1 MEEVILAEE
10 LLEKVEGLIHQIE
23 NVVSDKFVM
32 TEELLDQVREDLE
45 DIINV

>member
-23 NVVSDKFVM
+23 DIVSDKFVI
-32 TEELLDQVREDLE
+32 TEELLYQVREDLE
-45 DIINV
+45 EIINV